1 MDLIGVRFETLEDE
15 GATYTA
21 HNLQECRDKVDED
34 IFNRIMQDRE
44 TEVITQGHTFAIPI
58 WG

>member
-21 HNLQECRDKVDED
+21 HNPQECRDKVNED
-34 IFNRIMQDRE
+34 IFTRIMQD
-44 TEVITQGHTFAIPI
+44 
-58 WG
+58 